1 MTRYAHPE
9 GAYEI
14 DTIPAQPQIAH
25 CHGFFVKADL
35 RGKGNGHVLK
45 RHQLNRLAS
54 EHYDYATATVDASN
68 DAQKRVLT
76 KAGFRRLDTFANSK
90 TGSTTELWGCS
101 ISTLKD

>member
-25 CHGFFVKADL
+25 CQGFFVLADL

-45 RHQLNRLAS
+45 RHQMARLAS
-54 EHYDYATATVDASN
+54 KHYDYATATVDAGN
-68 DAQKRVLT
+68 DAHK
-76 KAGFRRLDTFANSK
+76 
-90 TGSTTELWGCS
+90 ELRAA
-101 ISTLKD
+101 IAKVRKP

>member
-1 MTRYAHPE
+1 MTRYAHDE

-25 CHGFFVKADL
+25 CHGFFVQRHL
-35 RGKGNGHVLK
+35 RGKGNAHVLK
-45 RHQLNRLAS
+45 QRQLDRLIS

-76 KAGFRRLDTFANSK
+76 KAGFRKLDAFANTK
-90 TGSTTELWGCS
+90 TGGTTELWGRT
-101 ISTLKD
+101 I